1 MSITIIEDF
10 SNEIFYEIFEYLD
23 GFKTFKA
30 FSNLNHRFT
39 QLLNSSSFLFN
50 LDLLCSKLI
59 ELNMNIYE
67 QLLLNNKHQI
77 LSFRICLPREKCE
90 FFSSLSIDSSFNHL
104 ESVFLNSFSPA
115 ILMSLLTN
123 LSCLPRLFS
132 LTIDTELLST
142 DLSEAYR
149 LILVLPK
156 LKYAT
161 ISAFSSIGPKLLPI
175 ATDEQTSTIE
185 HLIINHDCTLNE
197 LCILLSYTPKLYRL
211 NLLALTEN
219 YSHHELIFS
228 FSCPNLTYLAIEMAY
243 IRFDEFEMFIM
254 KTKCNLKDL
263 HINAL
268 SEDRDYL
275 DSNRWEKLICNY
287 LIELKEFY
295 LEYRQAIDPESGSI
309 TDFKPPDQCN
319 SLFWLEKKWTFEVE
333 MDSFNYVYSICSYKK
348 RWYDVNSSIELS
360 KSTRLTLVDLPDDDH
375 MMVFHLIIRDLL
387 LVTQIY
393 HLEITKETICFNILI
408 KLTYKLSSLD
418 SLKIT
423 SLIQSQFE
431 YPSIKDKNFHFVSKK
446 INITKVYLE
455 KMSAIDEI
463 YFLMRLCPRMTHLK
477 VDFINDMDIEL
488 FIRNILKKIN
498 KDRNQY
504 LRSLCIRKPTA
515 SDEIIQKL
523 EEMIYQGQLLN
534 HFTITSVDDNIYL
547 QWK

>member
-243 IRFDEFEMFIM
+243 IRFDEFEMFIT
-254 KTKCNLKDL
+254 KTKCNLK
-263 HINAL
+263 
-268 SEDRDYL
+268 
-275 DSNRWEKLICNY
+275 
-287 LIELKEFY
+287 
-295 LEYRQAIDPESGSI
+295 
-309 TDFKPPDQCN
+309 
-319 SLFWLEKKWTFEVE
+319 
-333 MDSFNYVYSICSYKK
+333 
-348 RWYDVNSSIELS
+348 
-360 KSTRLTLVDLPDDDH
+360 
-375 MMVFHLIIRDLL
+375 
-387 LVTQIY
+387 
-393 HLEITKETICFNILI
+393 
-408 KLTYKLSSLD
+408 
-418 SLKIT
+418 
-423 SLIQSQFE
+423 
-431 YPSIKDKNFHFVSKK
+431 
-446 INITKVYLE
+446 
-455 KMSAIDEI
+455 
-463 YFLMRLCPRMTHLK
+463 
-477 VDFINDMDIEL
+477 
-488 FIRNILKKIN
+488 
-498 KDRNQY
+498 
-504 LRSLCIRKPTA
+504 
-515 SDEIIQKL
+515 
-523 EEMIYQGQLLN
+523 
-534 HFTITSVDDNIYL
+534 
-547 QWK
+547 